1 MRLLVILAIALS
13 AVAGTV
19 SAAPTGFPSAVALPD
34 AVKTKGDVKTENY
47 GQVEFTVRD
56 KTEVVRGK
64 KWIGFVQMS
73 GFAADDRRYL
83 DVLAD
88 AMEKAGW
95 EVLLRDVPRN
105 PPLVTLRRT
114 VDKKEIWVSLE
125 GLPGEAAL
133 AVVERGAPAAS
144 LQLDAPMSGIERVS
158 ANADFPLLK
167 RFPGSQL
174 RQTTRDERPLLVVFE
189 SGKDPV
195 QVASSMVAKEY
206 RTLPGTGPLEIVVVY
221 RDALKAAGWQ
231 IVEEN
236 TGVAIVDPNLT
247 ARYVKPPLELWVHV
261 HATDGYTLA
270 VADAGA
276 ERAAPKLKAELD
288 RTCKAAIYG
297 VFFDFDKPTLR
308 ADAEPAL
315 GAIQKLLHD
324 YPDLKIELAGFD
336 DGAGAR
342 DHNLKLAEARVN
354 AVRGWLV
361 GKGVTA
367 ERLPARG
374 NPEAQPL
381 DASDSPAVRARNRR
395 LELRKLDC
403 RM

>member
-1 MRLLVILAIALS
+1 MRLLAIVAIALS
-13 AVAGTV
+13 AIAGGA
-19 SAAPTGFPSAVALPD
+19 SAAPSGFPSAVTLPD
-34 AVKTKGDVKTENY
+34 SVRTKGDVKTENY

-56 KTEVVRGK
+56 KTEVVRGR
-64 KWIGFVQMS
+64 KWMGFVHVQ
-73 GFAADDRRYL
+73 GFAAEDRGYL

-133 AVVERGAPAAS
+133 AVVERGAPAAA
-144 LQLDAPMSGIERVS
+144 LQLDAPITGIERVPP
-158 ANADFPLLK
+158 NADFPFLK

-174 RQTTRDERPLLVVFE
+174 RQTTRDDRPLLVALDP
-189 SGKDPV
+189 GKDPV
-195 QVASSMVAKEY
+195 QVASSMVQKEY

-236 TGVAIVDPNLT
+236 TGVAVVDPNLT

-261 HATDGYTLA
+261 HATDGYVLA

-288 RTCKAAIYG
+288 RTCKVALYG
-297 VFFDFDKPTLR
+297 VYFDFDKPTLR
-308 ADAEPAL
+308 PDADPAL
-315 GAIQKLLHD
+315 GAIRKLLND
-324 YPDLKIELAGFD
+324 YPDLRIELAALGD
-336 DGAGAR
+336 DVGNR
-342 DHNLKLAEARVN
+342 EHNAKLAEARVN

-361 GKGVTA
+361 AKGVPA
-367 ERLPARG
+367 ERVSAKAPV
-374 NPEAQPL
+374 EVQPVEG
-381 DASDSPAVRARNRR
+381 DSPAARARNRR
-395 LELRKLDC
+395 LELRKADC